1 MSNQEN
7 NNKSNSSD
15 ANNSTDKG
23 KAKFISAIS
32 NSANELIR
40 ETLIPSS
47 GSNVTT
53 LLQQINEQKPQQS
66 STTSTSTFF
75 LQELNN
81 KISQEGNEN
90 RFRNVNYNNEENYNI
105 NKDWEQWILNH
116 NVQYMDKIEPCPS
129 AKSHMYP
136 FHHHYPHKTNLIN
149 ENFEDGNEIIGFLNS
164 NDYTNQVY
172 NEEFNQTT
180 LNGKED
186 SKFIL
191 EEFLENEDIEKYLLK
206 TTYTDDVY
214 GIPKFLKKLIIEAKN
229 ELNNNKND
237 QDENITLKHQR
248 TAIERLK
255 MVRDHLIE
263 KRKLNNSNNN
273 NDDDDNNDIDID
285 IDNELFKNWLDKA
298 EQDVKD
304 I

>member
-47 GSNVTT
+47 GT
-53 LLQQINEQKPQQS
+53 
-66 STTSTSTFF
+66 
-75 LQELNN
+75 
-81 KISQEGNEN
+81 
-90 RFRNVNYNNEENYNI
+90 
-105 NKDWEQWILNH
+105 
-116 NVQYMDKIEPCPS
+116 
-129 AKSHMYP
+129 KSHMYP

-255 MVRDHLIE
+255 MM
-263 KRKLNNSNNN
+263 
-273 NDDDDNNDIDID
+273 
-285 IDNELFKNWLDKA
+285 
-298 EQDVKD
+298 
-304 I
+304 